1 MTFVIFSC
9 LILSSFLPIE
19 NSVDICLSDDEE
31 KLFKIINAYR
41 ETLDLEA
48 ISYSASLTKVAQ
60 AHVQDLAANY
70 TFKRGAKCN
79 PHSWSKKGEWT
90 SCCYTSDHKKAQ
102 CMWDKPREIA
112 NYDSNGFEILS
123 YSSDGVT
130 PGEALTGW
138 QKSRGHHEVM
148 INAGTWKKVTW
159 GGMGVGIY
167 KEWAVVW
174 FAEKSDTDAGMSIQL
189 CQ

>member
-1 MTFVIFSC
+1 MSFTFILFLIFRLVPDVELVEQVC
-9 LILSSFLPIE
+9 LNE
-19 NSVDICLSDDEE
+19 DE
-31 KLFKIINAYR
+31 KQLFDIINAYR
-41 ETLDLEA
+41 ETLDLKS
-48 ISYSASLTKVAQ
+48 IPYSASLSKVAQ

-90 SCCYTSDHKKAQ
+90 SCCYTSDHKKAS

-112 NYDSNGFEILS
+112 GFDSNGYEILS

-130 PGEALTGW
+130 PGEALIGW
-138 QKSRGHHEVM
+138 QNSRGHHEVM
-148 INAGTWKKVTW
+148 INSATWEKVTW

-167 KEWAVVW
+167 EEWAVVW
-174 FAEKSDTDAGMSIQL
+174 FAEKSDAEAGMLIQL